1 MQNFTI
7 LLNRMVNSWGCFGIA
22 LSYNRDI
29 MASSS
34 SHVGPRGILEKKS
47 PAKNKYRSLEK
58 QKAPESLLAVEQP
71 HKPVS
76 VFGLSFFF
84 TS

>member
-1 MQNFTI
+1 
-7 LLNRMVNSWGCFGIA
+7 MVLFSP
-22 LSYNRDI
+22 YNRDM

-47 PAKNKYRSLEK
+47 PAKNKRSLEK

-76 VFGLSFFF
+76 IFGLSFFF